1 MHTQISNVDD
11 FSDAMACGISDEHKD
26 ALHKLKGNLNYMN
39 PDPVVE
45 HLYSNKALS
54 LEEIETIKAKSTRT
68 EQSIAI
74 LETLEERKDWVY
86 YCLLDGLHRS
96 SQGHVVDILN
106 GGIITR

>member
-1 MHTQISNVDD
+1 MT
-11 FSDAMACGISDEHKD
+11 CGISDEHKD
-26 ALHKLKGNLNYMN
+26 ALHRLKENLNYMN

-86 YCLLDGLHRS
+86 YCLLDGLNKS
-96 SQGHVVDILN
+96 CQGHVVDILS
-106 GGIITR
+106 GGIIIR